1 MSRWRA
7 VGLCLALVALTA
19 CGIKGDP
26 VAPDPSTAGAP
37 G

>member
-26 VAPDPSTAGAP
+26 VAPDPAADGAP

>member
-7 VGLCLALVALTA
+7 VGLCLALAALTA

-26 VAPDPSTAGAP
+26 VAPVPSTAGAP

>member
-1 MSRWRA
+1 MSRRRA
-7 VGLCLALVALTA
+7 FGLCLALVALAA

-26 VAPDPSTAGAP
+26 VAPDPTVAAAP